1 MAMLV
6 SHWKMSHLH
15 RGTRSTTET
24 SLGEVALTSLAK
36 KNCQKPTHTG
46 ACGKRPLG
54 RASPASAAPCLDH
67 PNPLISGI
75 KFSWY
80 THSFFWLLFGH
91 NFCVNLQKEP

>member
-36 KNCQKPTHTG
+36 KIVRSQHTLVRVVKG
-46 ACGKRPLG
+46 LWAERHQPLLH
-54 RASPASAAPCLDH
+54 PAWTIPIHLFLALSFPGTLTAFSGFCLVI
-67 PNPLISGI
+67 IS
-75 KFSWY
+75 
-80 THSFFWLLFGH
+80 
-91 NFCVNLQKEP
+91 V